1 VKSMS
6 TYLKVDVPFR
16 TQQFVILAAQT
27 GNFHRAARTFGV
39 HPSVVVR
46 SIDRLETDLGAK
58 IFERTRSH
66 FTVTEAGKL
75 FVNEIRDAINHVERA
90 HDLLRYHSQIKL
102 GPIRLGYSGYIQSRL
117 IPVLERLELSPLTSS
132 ETTTTVAT
140 GINLSSATVGSRVL
154 LQSGTTA
161 QLIDRVQRGEL
172 HAAFGVQPLP
182 ERELWTES
190 ITKEPFCL
198 CISKNH
204 RLAKRPSVLAKE
216 MDGEIVFFLP
226 RATHPG
232 LYDQTIE
239 YIESTGAK
247 PALREVVSLTHSME
261 FVAHN
266 FGVALL
272 PRSASRLSHMGVL
285 FKPITDKLLWI
296 ETALF
301 VRHKH
306 ADDRLRWFLPELLSQ
321 INNGLSER

>member
-1 VKSMS
+1 MS

-16 TQQFVILAAQT
+16 TQQFVILAAQA

-75 FVNEIRDAINHVERA
+75 FVREIRTAISHVERA
-90 HDLLRYHSQIKL
+90 HDLLRYHSQIRR
-102 GPIRLGYSGYIQSRL
+102 GPFRLGYSAYIQSRL
-117 IPVLERLELSPLTSS
+117 IPVLERLELPLETSS
-132 ETTTTVAT
+132 EMQFVVK
-140 GINLSSATVGSRVL
+140 GVNNLPSLSGGSRIL
-154 LQSGTTA
+154 LQSGTTV

-172 HAAFGVQPLP
+172 HAAFGVKPLP
-182 ERELWTES
+182 ELELSTES
-190 ITKEPFCL
+190 ITKESFCL
-198 CISKNH
+198 CVSKNH
-204 RLAKRPSVLAKE
+204 RLARQPSVLARE
-216 MDGEIVFFLP
+216 MDGEMVFFLP
-226 RATHPG
+226 RAAHPG

-247 PALREVVSLTHSME
+247 PVLREVISFTHTME

-272 PRSASRLSHMGVL
+272 PRSASHLSHTGVL
-285 FKPITDKLLWI
+285 FKPITDKLLSI

-301 VRHKH
+301 TRHEH
-306 ADDRLRWFLPELLSQ
+306 TDERLRWFLPRLLSKVNSELL
-321 INNGLSER
+321 ER

>member
-1 VKSMS
+1 MS

-16 TQQFVILAAQT
+16 TQQFVILAAQA

-75 FVNEIRDAINHVERA
+75 FIREIRNAVTHVERA
-90 HDLLRYHSQIKL
+90 HDLLRYHSQIRQ
-102 GPIRLGYSGYIQSRL
+102 GPFRLGYSAYIISRL
-117 IPVLERLELSPLTSS
+117 IPVLERLELSYKG
-132 ETTTTVAT
+132 ETNAPS
-140 GINLSSATVGSRVL
+140 LSGGSRIL

-182 ERELWTES
+182 ERELWTEP
-190 ITKEPFCL
+190 ITREPFCL

-204 RLAKRPSVLAKE
+204 RLARQPSVLAKE
-216 MDGEIVFFLP
+216 MNGEMVFFLP
-226 RATHPG
+226 RAAHPG
-232 LYDQTIE
+232 LYDRTIE

-247 PALREVVSLTHSME
+247 PVLREVISFTHTME

-272 PRSASRLSHMGVL
+272 PRSASRLSHTGVL

-301 VRHKH
+301 VRYEHS
-306 ADDRLRWFLPELLSQ
+306 DERLRWFLPDLLSQ
-321 INNGLSER
+321 VNNGLSER